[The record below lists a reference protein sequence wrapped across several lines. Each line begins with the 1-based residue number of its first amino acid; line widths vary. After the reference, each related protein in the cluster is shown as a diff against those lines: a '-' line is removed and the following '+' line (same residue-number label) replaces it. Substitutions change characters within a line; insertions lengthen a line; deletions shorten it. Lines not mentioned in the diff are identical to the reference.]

1 MDYTTLK
8 TLHLTTIAISLALI
22 LVAKGFTILM
32 PFTFKWATDAL
43 VLATGGKMEAGETVA
58 HSLERELREELG
70 IEFTATHDSF
80 RPLMIVEHDY
90 PHASVRL
97 HVCIVTRWRG
107 EPRAMEGQEFSW
119 QTAHDNETAVSPMLP
134 AVLPINEALKKT
146 RSSLR
151 DH

>member
-1 MDYTTLK
+1 MSHTRSLPRVDVAVGVL
-8 TLHLTTIAISLALI
+8 LMADGRFLLTTRPVGKPLAG
-22 LVAKGFTILM
+22 AWEF
-32 PFTFKWATDAL
+32 P
-43 VLATGGKMEAGETVA
+43 GGKMEAGETVP

-80 RPLMIVEHDY
+80 RHLMIVEHDY

-134 AVLPINEALKKT
+134 AVLPIIEALRKN

-151 DH
+151 DR